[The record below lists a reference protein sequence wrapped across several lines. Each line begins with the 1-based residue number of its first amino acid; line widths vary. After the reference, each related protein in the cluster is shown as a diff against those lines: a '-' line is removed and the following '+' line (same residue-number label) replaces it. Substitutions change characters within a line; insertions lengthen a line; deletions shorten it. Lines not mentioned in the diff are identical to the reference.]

1 MSGRLYGG
9 FGEGVGSNQD
19 VVWGQKGREGRV
31 VGQVSKV
38 RAYRFASEFL
48 TDASNNSR
56 DMEFLDGCFDA
67 QTSSNGMGNENGK
80 GSDGDIQKSRCV
92 RMCIVNR
99 VRVAWTLSLNGNHY
113 CLDSPEFRD
122 GCIDIPL
129 QGARSCLRRVRRGIW
144 SFLTASMA
152 GVFISGNVFMP
163 TD

>member
-1 MSGRLYGG
+1 MGAKGTG
-9 FGEGVGSNQD
+9 GEGGGTSIRGACVSFRVRILD
-19 VVWGQKGREGRV
+19 GRI
-31 VGQVSKV
+31 
-38 RAYRFASEFL
+38 
-48 TDASNNSR
+48 TSNNSR
-56 DMEFLDGCFDA
+56 NMEFLDGCFDA